1 MACRCDIFLKIELLQ
16 GAYPPPK
23 VTLAV
28 LMSNR
33 KYPRLVDGYNDRSQ
47 YHPCQAS
54 SKFSSKIHPN
64 CNSESGR
71 ERERSPI
78 SSTNSRGSSPYSR
91 HSNFSPRSHRSKP
104 YSRSREGNKRGS
116 SKSPTDA
123 HSHHTLPNSNSHG
136 NERHSKPNHVN
147 SDETSVW
154 SQHTSSSGKVYYY
167 NCKTEKSQW
176 EKPKEWIERERREKD
191 RKDREKRDFMAAR
204 DGRENREH
212 LASSKPSKYI
222 SPSKN
227 IHRDHHSSSD
237 KRDGNHTESRNM
249 SAEQKKEIQQRL
261 SGTAD
266 RGSPVVKT
274 SCVHTTALPTV
285 VYRPSPTVASMGG
298 ESAVSPSGSLQ
309 DVSPP
314 TTPSSRSNMYEPSSH
329 TPSPNIV
336 TAVSPQVAQQH
347 GVPSPQFSSRHS
359 AISLAPNVF
368 PQAPAVT
375 GAPRVVPQ
383 QYQYPVG
390 HPHIQ
395 NDYRQQYVNS
405 NSNPPQ
411 LQITKAALPLQATH
425 VPSPQQPVMFNQ
437 QISPQTALHP
447 LQQAT
452 LVLQQRKMSEAQ
464 AAAAG
469 VGNIQPSYPVA
480 ASTVTP
486 AAPLPQLAVSP
497 VSVAIHRKED
507 RSHVHSSPGSP
518 VVFTQHPPVA
528 VVNESSSSHSHHSSH
543 QQLASSSSIVSSSP
557 LSHSSNASSP
567 VPVVQPAAPTVN
579 LQTVAKYVD
588 KNLISHLSAWP
599 TEAMDR
605 QLQKLWEETGSF
617 SNDSDKAKIEQMQL
631 QSEVGFMEM
640 RLDTASRRISSLKGM
655 TRTLEALLAES
666 EAKFLS

>member
-1 MACRCDIFLKIELLQ
+1 
-16 GAYPPPK
+16 
-23 VTLAV
+23 
-28 LMSNR
+28 
-33 KYPRLVDGYNDRSQ
+33 
-47 YHPCQAS
+47 
-54 SKFSSKIHPN
+54 
-64 CNSESGR
+64 
-71 ERERSPI
+71 
-78 SSTNSRGSSPYSR
+78 
-91 HSNFSPRSHRSKP
+91 
-104 YSRSREGNKRGS
+104 
-116 SKSPTDA
+116 
-123 HSHHTLPNSNSHG
+123 
-136 NERHSKPNHVN
+136 
-147 SDETSVW
+147 
-154 SQHTSSSGKVYYY
+154 
-167 NCKTEKSQW
+167 
-176 EKPKEWIERERREKD
+176 
-191 RKDREKRDFMAAR
+191 MAAR

-261 SGTAD
+261 SGTTD

-411 LQITKAALPLQATH
+411 LQITKAALSLQATH